1 MRLCQDMF
9 LAQVNTTV
17 TTLVWAMTELIRNP
31 RVMKQVQDEVRSKL
45 GDKERV
51 TEDDLDQLHYLKLVV
66 KETFRLHPTIPLLPP
81 GGPWSGDKIQGYDI
95 PKKALIIINVHGIAR
110 DPKVW
115 TDPDEL
121 NLDRFVNSSIADKG
135 LGFELLPIGSGKRIC
150 PETRMA
156 TVELGLLNLLYFF
169 DWELPQG
176 KRVKDIDL
184 EETGIIL

>member
-1 MRLCQDMF
+1 M
-9 LAQVNTTV
+9 
-17 TTLVWAMTELIRNP
+17 
-31 RVMKQVQDEVRSKL
+31 
-45 GDKERV
+45 
-51 TEDDLDQLHYLKLVV
+51 V

-81 GGPWSGDKIQGYDI
+81 GGQWSGDKIQGYDI

-115 TDPDEL
+115 TEPHEF
-121 NLDRFVNSSIADKG
+121 NLDRFANSSIADKG
-135 LGFELLPIGSGKRIC
+135 LELELLPIGSGKRIC
-150 PETRMA
+150 PEMRMA

-184 EETGIIL
+184 EETGIITLSKRTALELVPVLHH